1 MWMSEDNS
9 RPQPVQT
16 NDTSQKL
23 GTASQPESQ
32 SPDVRCMRLRRAGI
46 HVLKVVCHWTVLAD
60 ERRDFSNVHKPGDVV
75 QVDLVVHG
83 PM

>member
-16 NDTSQKL
+16 NDTSQKF

-32 SPDVRCMRLRRAGI
+32 SPDVRCSRLRRAGI
-46 HVLKVVCHWTVLAD
+46 HVLKVVCHGTVLVD
-60 ERRDFSNVHKPGDVV
+60 DRRNFVNVHKPGDVV